1 MEYMEEKVLAQ
12 EGNRESLKDRLTKV
26 LKSRDMAPV
35 WTLIALSLFF
45 SVTSSSF
52 FSLENFNNILNQISV
67 LAIMGT
73 GITFVLLTAQIDL
86 SVATMATLGGV
97 VAAFFTA
104 TIPLPQPLPILVA
117 LLVTFFLGLV
127 NGWGTAYLGIPSFMV
142 TLAMSLIASG
152 LSLYLTKGR
161 IIFKIPPLAMTLGS
175 GRIGPVK
182 WLVIVAALTL
192 LAGHLVLKY
201 TRFGR
206 YVYMTGAN
214 PRAADLA
221 GVNTKYIITA
231 VLAISGFTSGI
242 AGVVSLGRLASA
254 QPTGLDSLLIDAI
267 GAVVLGGTSL
277 FGGIG
282 GIPQTIVGLL
292 ILGVLRN
299 GLDQISVNIYLK
311 VFVTGVILL
320 AALIFNIVFA
330 GKKEQ

>member
-1 MEYMEEKVLAQ
+1 MEGKTLVREES
-12 EGNRESLKDRLTKV
+12 RESWKEKFMRV

-35 WTLIALSLFF
+35 WTLIALFLFF
-45 SVTSSSF
+45 SVASSSF
-52 FSLENFNNILNQISV
+52 FSLENFSNILNQIAL

-73 GITFVLLTAQIDL
+73 GTTFVLLTAQIDL
-86 SVATMATLGGV
+86 SIATIATLGSV

-104 TIPLPQPLPILVA
+104 MMPLPQPLPIFVA
-117 LLVTFFLGLV
+117 LLVTIVLGLV

-182 WLVIVAALTL
+182 WLVIVAAVTL
-192 LAGHLVLKY
+192 LIGHLVLKY

-214 PRAADLA
+214 PHAADLA
-221 GVNTKYIITA
+221 GVNTRYVITI
-231 VLAISGFTSGI
+231 VMAISGLTGGI

-254 QPTGLDSLLIDAI
+254 QPTGLDSLLIDTI

-320 AALIFNIVFA
+320 VALIFNIVFA

>member
-1 MEYMEEKVLAQ
+1 MAQKSLDNPNQPSRLRALLARSREY
-12 EGNRESLKDRLTKV
+12 
-26 LKSRDMAPV
+26 APV
-35 WTLIALSLFF
+35 WTLLALFLFF
-45 SVTSSSF
+45 SVYSDSF
-52 FSLENFNNILNQISV
+52 LTMENMGNILNQVSL

-86 SVATMATLGGV
+86 SVSYMATFAGV
-97 VAAFFTA
+97 VAAYYTA
-104 TIPLPQPLPILVA
+104 AHLPQPWPIFAA
-117 LLVTFFLGLV
+117 LLAAAILGWI
-127 NGWGTAYLGIPSFMV
+127 NGVGTSRLGIPSFMV

-152 LSLYLTKGR
+152 LSLYLTRGR
-161 IIFKIPPLAMTLGS
+161 ILFDLPPIANTLGS
-175 GRIGPVK
+175 GRVFGLK

-214 PRAADLA
+214 PKAADLA
-221 GVNTKYIITA
+221 GVNTKGIITA
-231 VLAISGFTSGI
+231 VMVIAAVTAGMAGI
-242 AGVVSLGRLASA
+242 VGIGRLGSA
-254 QPTGLDSLLIDAI
+254 TPTAFDGMLIDAI

-299 GLDQISVNIYLK
+299 GLDQISVDIYMKTLI
-311 VFVTGVILL
+311 TGIILL
-320 AALIFNIVFA
+320 VALVFNILFA
-330 GKKEQ
+330 GKKEG